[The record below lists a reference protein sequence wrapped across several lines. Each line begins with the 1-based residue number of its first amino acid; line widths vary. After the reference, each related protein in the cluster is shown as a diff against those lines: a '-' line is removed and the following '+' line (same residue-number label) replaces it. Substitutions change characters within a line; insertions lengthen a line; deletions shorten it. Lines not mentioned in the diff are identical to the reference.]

1 MTAVQ
6 SALESVKG
14 VKEAKVS
21 LEFKLVPM
29 ERSSLPRV
37 RPNYTRLLYTVKYDP
52 DKVKLEDLIKAVKNA
67 PGMGYYETK
76 VKEGEHKKK

>member
-14 VKEAKVS
+14 VTEAKVS
-21 LEFKLVPM
+21 LECKLVPT

-37 RPNYTRLLYTVKYDP
+37 RPSYTRLLYMVKYEP

-67 PGMGYYETK
+67 PGMGYYESK
-76 VKEGEHKKK
+76 VKEGEQKKK

>member
-1 MTAVQ
+1 VTAVQ

-14 VKEAKVS
+14 VKEAKVL
-21 LEFKLVPM
+21 LECKLVPT
-29 ERSSLPRV
+29 ERSSLRRV
-37 RPNYTRLLYTVKYDP
+37 KPSYTRLLYVVKYEP

-76 VKEGEHKKK
+76 VKEGEQKKK

>member
-14 VKEAKVS
+14 VTEAKVS
-21 LEFKLVPM
+21 LECKLVPT
-29 ERSSLPRV
+29 ERSSLPKV
-37 RPNYTRLLYTVKYDP
+37 RPSYTRLLYMVKYEP

-76 VKEGEHKKK
+76 VKDSELKKK